1 MITLVASALLAAP
14 LAFETIA
21 LSASDDAWVYPHAS
35 EGGTDLFLR
44 VWGSGGRSV
53 APTAADAENFSYSYL
68 KFSTE
73 KLPVG
78 KTLESATLIL
88 KPSGKPELAA
98 NRKEFPMEVRPLKGA
113 FKESN
118 WVYDNI
124 SSTYPSLD
132 EVFGKGIIELKDPAA
147 AEADRQY
154 ELRIELT
161 GEKSK
166 FKEAVAKAVADKAGI
181 SLALVSLVDPAEQG
195 RGGVF
200 KVYSN
205 NNTDENL
212 KPTLIL
218 RYN

>member
-1 MITLVASALLAAP
+1 
-14 LAFETIA
+14 
-21 LSASDDAWVYPHAS
+21 
-35 EGGTDLFLR
+35 
-44 VWGSGGRSV
+44 
-53 APTAADAENFSYSYL
+53 
-68 KFSTE
+68 
-73 KLPVG
+73 
-78 KTLESATLIL
+78 
-88 KPSGKPELAA
+88 ELAA
-98 NRKEFPMEVRPLKGA
+98 NRKDWPMEVRPLKGA
-113 FKESN
+113 FKESS
-118 WVYDNI
+118 WVYDSI

-132 EVFGKGIIELKDPAA
+132 EVFGKGIIEVKNPTAA
-147 AEADRQY
+147 DADKQY

-181 SLALVSLVDPAEQG
+181 ALALVSVVDPAEQG

-205 NNTDENL
+205 NNTDESL